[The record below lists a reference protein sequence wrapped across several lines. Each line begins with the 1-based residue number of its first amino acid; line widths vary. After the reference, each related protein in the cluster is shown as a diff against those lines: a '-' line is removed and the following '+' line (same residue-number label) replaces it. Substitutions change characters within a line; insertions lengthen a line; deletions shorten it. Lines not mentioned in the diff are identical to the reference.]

1 MGDAPLVWRG
11 KGVEWEVRRTLVMG
25 ILNVTPD
32 SFSDG
37 GQHFAMRAAV
47 ERGLQIAEEGADLL
61 DIGGESTR
69 PRSQPVAAEEEWRRI
84 GGVIP
89 AIRRKS
95 AIPISVDTRK
105 PEVARKAIE
114 AGAAFVNDVS
124 GLRDPAMA
132 KLVAET
138 GVGAVI
144 MHMQGEPA
152 AMQAD
157 PHYDDV
163 VGEVRAFLARQLESA
178 VAAGVPREAIVLDP
192 GIGFG
197 KTAEHNRELL
207 RGLPRIRSLG
217 RPVLV
222 GVSRKSM
229 LAEFHP
235 EGDRR
240 RFEASL
246 AAAGFAVQHG
256 ANIVRVHDVGETVRY
271 VRMLD
276 SLLGAAGG

>member
-1 MGDAPLVWRG
+1 MGREPLVWRG
-11 KGVEWEVRRTLVMG
+11 KGVELEVRRTLVMG

-37 GQHFAMRAAV
+37 GQHFARRAAV

-69 PRSQPVAAEEEWRRI
+69 PGSQGVPAEEEWRRI
-84 GGVIP
+84 GTVIP
-89 AIRRKS
+89 AIRQKS
-95 AIPISVDTRK
+95 DIPVSVDTRK
-105 PEVARKAIE
+105 PEVARKALE
-114 AGAAFVNDVS
+114 AGACVVNDVT

-132 KLVAET
+132 RLVAEA
-138 GVGAVI
+138 GAGAVI

-152 AMQAD
+152 TMQAD

-163 VGEVRAFLARQLESA
+163 VAEVRAFLARQLDSA
-178 VAAGVPREAIVLDP
+178 VAAGVPRDAVVLDP

-197 KTAEHNRELL
+197 KTPFHNVELL
-207 RGLPRIRSLG
+207 RGLPEIRSLG
-217 RPVLV
+217 RPVMV

-229 LAEFHP
+229 LASFHP
-235 EGDRR
+235 KDDKRR
-240 RFEASL
+240 LEASL
-246 AAAGFAVQHG
+246 AAAGFAVQRG
-256 ANIVRVHDVGETVRY
+256 ANLVRVHDVLETVRY

-276 SLLGAAGG
+276 TLMGPPEG